1 MGREP
6 PYVHQKNP
14 LPRGGASPRPASWHA
29 THVRRRRSPARAA
42 AARSL
47 LGRPR
52 VLGPVDRAAPL
63 GAEPVERP
71 GQMHHARGRT
81 RSARRPSNHPSL
93 TSSAAAGPR
102 GPSSARPT
110 WPARR
115 SAAFRSARGNTSVS
129 RPQPLAPSRGRGAGS
144 THQWRKASEAMC
156 ALISGMASN
165 FSTYDLRFGYSSRMV
180 GSKQMSA
187 SRVCHACG
195 TRGGQRELRRAGGP
209 RGGPRLRARRTWKSA
224 IVMSGPAAYSAVKN
238 LSSRFSLAGT
248 VSRKPFL
255 SSGPNSGL

>member
-1 MGREP
+1 MYIRRIPSHEEARLRDP
-6 PYVHQKNP
+6 
-14 LPRGGASPRPASWHA
+14 PRGMQLMCGGADRPPAL
-29 THVRRRRSPARAA
+29 RRRDHFLGGRGSSGPLIGPPHLALSPLRGLDKCIMHAGGHAA
-42 AARSL
+42 HAARQITLPSL
-47 LGRPR
+47 LRRPR
-52 VLGPVDRAAPL
+52 VLGARVRPAPL
-63 GAEPVERP
+63 
-71 GQMHHARGRT
+71 
-81 RSARRPSNHPSL
+81 RRP
-93 TSSAAAGPR
+93 AVQ
-102 GPSSARPT
+102 RP
-110 WPARR
+110 
-115 SAAFRSARGNTSVS
+115 FRSARANTSVS

-224 IVMSGPAAYSAVKN
+224 IVMFGPAAYSAVKN
-238 LSSRFSLAGT
+238 LSRRFSLAGT